1 MHYGSCLVACLTNS
15 LGSDDAIKDIK
26 SNMRV
31 GATSEI
37 RPFIERNRLREAE
50 EALDMSMRRITSL
63 LCLWLN
69 LHPSEAHFEMMDE

>member
-1 MHYGSCLVACLTNS
+1 
-15 LGSDDAIKDIK
+15 
-26 SNMRV
+26 MRV